1 MRLKNNTNSRPTLY
15 YWSGGIGLGLIAVAV
30 VCALLYAN
38 GRTLSESPSVA
49 MREPT
54 ESDTS
59 ADAPSSPPTAV
70 VAVALVEEEPL
81 LPRLDFLP
89 GSIEEAC
96 GLNDFMPY
104 HSYDPDDKFDWLSAL
119 ESSACWTA
127 LDEHISTINPYLWGE
142 TNTDHP
148 LAFLVLENPLT
159 FGRIFADPAG
169 DLARVQDA
177 LSRSECLLNHGSETN
192 LELKENC
199 HADALLNYALVNRFC
214 FDEGV
219 SNRNRTFYWEED
231 NPTPEQDRF
240 MWKQRL
246 ENAWVR
252 SKCEEFAPELQL
264 TVEQYPE
271 LTNLLFSLGDP
282 ESVATKKTKREMYD
296 PETLITPYLIPTLI
310 EHAARLGDDAAGLT
324 SPITL
329 FSRFGPSYNEEGYKF
344 GRFAELLKSA
354 EWAYFSDKIE
364 PSIDRFLRSFHFITR
379 VGARRPDPRDELQF
393 DWEWVAKHLCD
404 PPYDNSDEESES
416 EESAKP
422 QSCQEI
428 VHELRQRDFKF
439 QPLLQTLDK
448 FEQVAL
454 ELDVYE

>member
-240 MWKQRL
+240 MWKQEL
-246 ENAWVR
+246 EDKWVR
-252 SKCEEFAPELQL
+252 MKCKDLDSTLALTSHHPHPELYDLLKSLQDPNSKFGRRG
-264 TVEQYPE
+264 VADGE
-271 LTNLLFSLGDP
+271 LDDL
-282 ESVATKKTKREMYD
+282 
-296 PETLITPYLIPTLI
+296 LI
-310 EHAARLGDDAAGLT
+310 ELAARLGDDTAGLT
-324 SPITL
+324 QPFITQ
-329 FSRFGPSYNEEGYKF
+329 SSSEEGYKF
-344 GRFAELLKSA
+344 GRFSWLLTSDEWYEFATKKEPSTDRFERVFELLA
-354 EWAYFSDKIE
+354 M
-364 PSIDRFLRSFHFITR
+364 
-379 VGARRPDPRDELQF
+379 VGARRPDPRDEIEF
-393 DWEWVAKHLCD
+393 DWEFVARHLCE
-404 PPYDNSDEESES
+404 PPYAPIYERRTNSSGESKFVE
-416 EESAKP
+416 KDDYP
-422 QSCQEI
+422 SCQEI
-428 VHELRQRDFKF
+428 VHELRQQDIKF
-439 QPLLQTLDK
+439 APLLQVMDK